1 MKGPREA
8 KRHREKQD
16 RKREQKRKRKRE
28 RRGGEATAGKSRY
41 VRVTSYAGYT
51 CVRGKA
57 DVYVCAVCRN
67 QWKRVEE
74 ATWQERTVG

>member
-1 MKGPREA
+1 MGILKGPGEA
-8 KRHREKQD
+8 KRRRGKQD

-41 VRVTSYAGYT
+41 VRVTWYAGYT

-57 DVYVCAVCRN
+57 DVYMCVCLRVC
-67 QWKRVEE
+67 
-74 ATWQERTVG
+74 GMS